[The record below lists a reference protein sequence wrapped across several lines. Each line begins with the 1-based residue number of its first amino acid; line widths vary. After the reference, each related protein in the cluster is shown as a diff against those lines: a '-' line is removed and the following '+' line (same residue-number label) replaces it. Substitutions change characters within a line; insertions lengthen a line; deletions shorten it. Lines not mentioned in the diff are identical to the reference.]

1 MCALVAEHAD
11 TGAVPAL
18 PMLQDHEFERFR
30 ALIHRIA
37 GIALSPVKKPLVCS
51 RLGKRLKYLGM
62 SSYSEY
68 YRMINDPREA
78 AELQLAVDLLT
89 TNETHFFR
97 EPKHFDYF
105 RQHILPMHR
114 HGRPMR
120 VWSAACS
127 SGEEAYTIAMLLDE
141 ALNAEPWEIVG
152 TDLSTRVLEKARHGV
167 YPEDRV
173 VEIPKQYLSRYC
185 LKGQGA
191 KTGTMLIEKKLR
203 DRVHFFQHNLT
214 SLPPQLGEF
223 DVIFLRNVLIYF
235 DQETKRQVIGHLL
248 PLLKKGGHFLVSH
261 SETLNDITT
270 GMNLVA
276 PSIYRKPE

>member
-1 MCALVAEHAD
+1 MNALIAEHAD
-11 TGAVPAL
+11 SGAVSAL
-18 PMLQDHEFERFR
+18 PMLHDHEFERFR

-51 RLGKRLKYLGM
+51 RLGKRLKHLGM

-68 YRMINDPREA
+68 YRMISDPMEA

-114 HGRPMR
+114 RGRSMR

-141 ALNAEPWEIVG
+141 AIGADPWEIVG
-152 TDLSTRVLEKARHGV
+152 TDLSTRVLEKARRGV
-167 YPEDRV
+167 YPEERV
-173 VEIPKQYLSRYC
+173 AEVPRHYLSRYC
-185 LKGQGA
+185 LKGQGT

-203 DRVHFFQHNLT
+203 DRVQFFQHNLT
-214 SLPPQLGEF
+214 SPPPPLGEF

-235 DQETKRQVIGHLL
+235 NQETKRQVIGYLL

-261 SETLNDITT
+261 SETLNDIPSSL
-270 GMNLVA
+270 NLVA